1 MVKCA
6 FSLND
11 DHEHEVGHLHIES
24 QHKIKTD
31 QATTILDRG
40 N

>member
-11 DHEHEVGHLHIES
+11 DHEHEVGGALAES

-31 QATTILDRG
+31 QATSILDRG